1 MATRTF
7 PDGVSEEIPDPV
19 AEAVKEVIDAIL
31 GPMNGIIDGME
42 KLNEYAAAGRRVN
55 LEH

>member
-19 AEAVKEVIDAIL
+19 AEAVKEVIDTIM
-31 GPMNGIIDGME
+31 GPMMAIINGME
-42 KLNEYAAAGRRVN
+42 KLNDYAAAGRRVN